1 MVSLKKI
8 TLCALS
14 LIGFG
19 GLNGAAFA
27 QNVSPEALDRVVQ
40 QAATALMKAQD
51 IPGLAIAIS
60 NNGKQQFYSFGVAS
74 KASQTQ
80 VTPDTLFE
88 VGSISKLFTATLA
101 TYAQAEGKLSLADP
115 VAKYLPELQGTA
127 FGNVALTH
135 LATHTAGGFP
145 LQVPDSVQNQQQLM
159 DYLKAWKPI
168 YPSGT
173 QRSYANPSIGMLG
186 MIAANSLH
194 VPFVDALEK
203 DLFAALGLSNSYLQ
217 VPADKM
223 ALYAQGYNKENQP
236 VRLNP
241 GVLANEAYGVK
252 TSPRDLIHF
261 AQLNIGQ
268 GKADASIERA
278 IADTHVGYFQIG
290 PMTQDLIWEQ
300 YAYPVSL
307 KNLLSGNSN
316 KMAYENNKAIAL
328 NPALPPQQSVWL
340 NKTGSTTGFG
350 GYVALIPAKKQAVVI
365 LANKNYPNS
374 DRVELAYKI
383 FNALD

>member
-1 MVSLKKI
+1 
-8 TLCALS
+8 
-14 LIGFG
+14 
-19 GLNGAAFA
+19 
-27 QNVSPEALDRVVQ
+27 
-40 QAATALMKAQD
+40 
-51 IPGLAIAIS
+51 
-60 NNGKQQFYSFGVAS
+60 
-74 KASQTQ
+74 
-80 VTPDTLFE
+80 
-88 VGSISKLFTATLA
+88 
-101 TYAQAEGKLSLADP
+101 
-115 VAKYLPELQGTA
+115 
-127 FGNVALTH
+127 
-135 LATHTAGGFP
+135 
-145 LQVPDSVQNQQQLM
+145 
-159 DYLKAWKPI
+159 
-168 YPSGT
+168 
-173 QRSYANPSIGMLG
+173 MLG